1 MCLGVYFKIILMDDT
16 EKNTAHRL
24 RYIFAKNMRR
34 IRRWKDISQ
43 EALALNANVS
53 RTYIGEI
60 ERGERSVSIDVMG
73 KIADT
78 LEVELS
84 ELVKE
89 EISTD
94 ILLKTK

>member
-1 MCLGVYFKIILMDDT
+1 MDNT

-43 EALALNANVS
+43 DANVS

>member
-1 MCLGVYFKIILMDDT
+1 MDT

-24 RYIFAKNMRR
+24 RFIFANNMRR

-84 ELVKE
+84 ALVKE

-94 ILLKTK
+94 VLLKTK